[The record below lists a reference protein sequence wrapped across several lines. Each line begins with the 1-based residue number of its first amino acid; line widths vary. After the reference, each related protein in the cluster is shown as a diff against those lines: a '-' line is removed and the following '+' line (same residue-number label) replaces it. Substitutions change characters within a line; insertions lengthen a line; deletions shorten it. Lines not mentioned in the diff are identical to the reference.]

1 MFIIGIVSAKVV
13 GVEMMAVLQI
23 SFFALA
29 TLSEVNPC
37 FAALSPLAMSNG
49 YNKNLIDNSN
59 YIDDINTPIKIK
71 GIMQYS
77 QYVLNTNLS
86 LVLIIVPLI
95 LALIFFIA
103 SKVFKKE
110 ERKKYCAI
118 LSSKFLHEYTF
129 TCLMFLSYLIAFSF
143 VIEIIYGLKSI
154 SSLLTKIS
162 LVECGILTVFS
173 IFYLIKY
180 VCDVKKFG

>member
-1 MFIIGIVSAKVV
+1 MFLIGIVSAKVV

-23 SFFALA
+23 SFFGLV

-37 FAALSPLAMSNG
+37 FAALSPLVMSNG
-49 YNKNLIDNSN
+49 YNKNLIDNKN

-86 LVLIIVPLI
+86 LVLILIPLI
-95 LALIFFIA
+95 LALIFFVA
-103 SKVFKKE
+103 SRVSKKE

-129 TCLMFLSYLIAFSF
+129 TCLMSLSYLIAFSF
-143 VIEIIYGLKSI
+143 LIEIVYGMQSI
-154 SSLLTKIS
+154 A
-162 LVECGILTVFS
+162 
-173 IFYLIKY
+173 
-180 VCDVKKFG
+180 